1 MPATQPNPVGIDGVL
16 EGLCPPYVASMNDA
30 VDIFIQEKY
39 GPQGMYGDNETFALP
54 FKNRADSDDYLK
66 HQVPF
71 SPMAIEYCKEV
82 CTYMMEKYDRFP
94 AFVDAFYV
102 PGIWLQVSHLEIEYY
117 TKFFKPALYTR
128 QAAHA
133 ATWQEI

>member
-1 MPATQPNPVGIDGVL
+1 
-16 EGLCPPYVASMNDA
+16 
-30 VDIFIQEKY
+30 
-39 GPQGMYGDNETFALP
+39 
-54 FKNRADSDDYLK
+54 
-66 HQVPF
+66 
-71 SPMAIEYCKEV
+71 MAIEYCKEV